1 MISNVFK
8 NSDPINKLPT
18 DDDELSLK
26 EKSIIEM
33 LYPLSSQTLDTLNTS
48 NASNTSDILDT
59 SNTSNLSNLSNVSN
73 DAIKKLPE
81 DTQKAWFHFK
91 DVIIAS
97 ILFFILNLPIS
108 DRLLQNVIK
117 TENLHY
123 RILAKSLTFA
133 MLFFFINNFG
143 LARKN

>member
-33 LYPLSSQTLDTLNTS
+33 LYPLSPDVSEV
-48 NASNTSDILDT
+48 SDVP
-59 SNTSNLSNLSNVSN
+59 SVSN
-73 DAIKKLPE
+73 DVIKKLPE

-123 RILAKSLTFA
+123 KILAKSLTFA